1 MANLTKNQIK
11 ARLKKIV
18 EKLEEIKSE
27 LDDLA
32 YDTQEEADN
41 IEPYGDKWELTEQQ
55 EERQEY
61 LTDLATELES
71 QSENLDQVRE
81 ELDNLIY

>member
-18 EKLEEIKSE
+18 EILEDAKMLLDE
-27 LDDLA
+27 LQS
-32 YDTQEEADN
+32 DTQEEADN

-55 EERQEY
+55 EEHTIEY
-61 LTDLATELES
+61 
-71 QSENLDQVRE
+71 
-81 ELDNLIY
+81 

>member
-1 MANLTKNQIK
+1 MANITKNQVK

-18 EKLEEIKSE
+18 EMLEEVKGLI
-27 LDDLA
+27 DDLA
-32 YDTQEEADN
+32 YEVQEESDN

-61 LTDLATELES
+61 LTDLASDLETE
-71 QSENLDQVRE
+71 SENLDEVRSN
-81 ELDNLIY
+81 LDDLIY

>member
-1 MANLTKNQIK
+1 MANITKNQIK

-18 EKLEEIKSE
+18 EMLEEAKGLI
-27 LDDLA
+27 DDLA
-32 YDTQEEADN
+32 YEVQEEADN

-61 LTDLATELES
+61 LTDLASDLETE
-71 QSENLDQVRE
+71 SENLDEVRSN
-81 ELDNLIY
+81 LDDLIY